1 MASTLIAEP
10 KVVVTPARTKKSF
23 LRKLGKFVLWFV
35 AIVAVSEIGL
45 RFFGYGSYTIYVP
58 DQRLL
63 WVPRPGHGVTEVNH
77 LPITIS
83 ADRFRYPE
91 TLGAKS
97 PGDLRIF
104 TFGDSV
110 TLGWGVSDEKTYS
123 AQLEK
128 LLKGTCTQNKVQ
140 VISAGA
146 NAYPAGLA
154 EERIKKVVEDGY
166 QPDLVVLAY
175 SFNIGFVEHMPE
187 LQGVEREKFLQ
198 RVRVKSYIRRSAIYN
213 FLIEDLL
220 RELVYYR
227 LRNAMMKGSWTTEK
241 ERTSVNV
248 ERYRAGLES
257 TRQFCLSRHIPLVLL
272 LLPSENQGDEMHP
285 YQKAMMEFA
294 AANQVPLVN
303 AMEEFRSKDQSGLFL
318 DHVHPTAAGHALLA
332 EELAKTIEG
341 SPLYAAACHKWTQN
355 QP

>member
-1 MASTLIAEP
+1 VDSALIEP
-10 KVVVTPARTKKSF
+10 EVVTLPANTKTKKSF
-23 LRKLGKFVLWFV
+23 LRKLGKFVLWLA
-35 AIVAVSEIGL
+35 AILAVSEIGL

-63 WVPRPGHGVTEVNH
+63 WVPRPGRGVTEVNH

-83 ADRFRYPE
+83 PDRFRYPRA
-91 TLGAKS
+91 LGAKA
-97 PGDLRIF
+97 PNDLRIF

-110 TLGWGVSDEKTYS
+110 TMGWGVSDEQTYT

-128 LLKGTCTQNKVQ
+128 DLKGSCKQNVQ

-187 LQGVEREKFLQ
+187 LQGAEREKFLN

-241 ERTSVNV
+241 EKTSINLD
-248 ERYRAGLES
+248 RYRAGLES
-257 TRQFCLSRHIPLVLL
+257 TRQFCLAHHVPLVLL
-272 LLPSENQGDEMHP
+272 LLPSENQGEEMHP
-285 YQKAMMEFA
+285 YQKAMMDFA
-294 AANQVPLVN
+294 AQNNIPLVN
-303 AMEEFRSKDQSGLFL
+303 AMQGFRAVDNSGMFL
-318 DHVHPTAAGHALLA
+318 DHVHPTAKGHALLGQ
-332 EELAKTIEG
+332 ELAETIATL
-341 SPLYAAACHKWTQN
+341 PAYAEACHK
-355 QP
+355 

>member
-1 MASTLIAEP
+1 MASTLVPEP
-10 KVVVTPARTKKSF
+10 QTVTTPAKPKKSF
-23 LRKLGKFVLWFV
+23 LRKLGKFTLWLV
-35 AIVAVSEIGL
+35 AIIVIAEVGL

-77 LPITIS
+77 LPINIS
-83 ADRFRYPE
+83 ADGFRYPE
-91 TLGAKS
+91 KLGPKA

-110 TLGWGVSDEKTYS
+110 TMGWGVSDQQTYS

-128 LLKGTCTQNKVQ
+128 LLRSDCTLNKVQ

-166 QPDLVVLAY
+166 QPDMVVMAY

-187 LQGVEREKFLQ
+187 LQGAERGKFLQ

-241 ERTSVNV
+241 EKTSVNV
-248 ERYRAGLES
+248 DRYRAGLEA
-257 TRQFCLSRHIPLVLL
+257 TRQFCLSKHIPLVLL

-285 YQKAMMEFA
+285 YQKAMLDFA
-294 AANQVPLVN
+294 AQNNVPLVN
-303 AMEEFRSKDQSGLFL
+303 AMQTFRTKDQNGLFL
-318 DHVHPTAAGHALLA
+318 DHVHPTAAGHVLLA
-332 EELAKTIEG
+332 EDLAKTIEG
-341 SPLYAAACHKWTQN
+341 SPAYAASCRK
-355 QP
+355 

>member
-1 MASTLIAEP
+1 VASVLIPEP
-10 KVVVTPARTKKSF
+10 EAAATPAKSKSGF
-23 LRKLGKFVLWFV
+23 LRKLGKFVLWLIVIVVV
-35 AIVAVSEIGL
+35 AEIGL

-63 WVPRPGHGVTEVNH
+63 WIPRPGHGVTEVNH

-83 ADRFRYPE
+83 ADRFRYPQ

-110 TLGWGVSDEKTYS
+110 TMGWGVGDDQTYS

-128 LLKGTCTQNKVQ
+128 LLRGNCTQDRNKVQ

-166 QPDLVVLAY
+166 QPDLVILAY

-187 LQGVEREKFLQ
+187 LQGAEREKFLE

-241 ERTSVNV
+241 EKTSVNV
-248 ERYRAGLES
+248 ERYRAGLEA
-257 TRQFCLSRHIPLVLL
+257 TRQFCLSRHVPLVLL
-272 LLPSENQGDEMHP
+272 LLGSENQGDEMHP

-294 AANQVPLVN
+294 AENSVPLVN
-303 AMEEFRSKDQSGLFL
+303 AMEGFRSKDQAGLFM

-341 SPLYAAACHKWTQN
+341 TPAYAAACHQ
-355 QP
+355 

>member
-1 MASTLIAEP
+1 MAEP
-10 KVVVTPARTKKSF
+10 ETAAVAVKPKKSF
-23 LRKLGKFVLWFV
+23 LRKLGKFVLWLV
-35 AIVAVSEIGL
+35 VIVAVSEIGL

-83 ADRFRYPE
+83 TDGFRYPQA
-91 TLGAKS
+91 LGAKN
-97 PGDLRIF
+97 PGDVRIF

-110 TLGWGVSDEKTYS
+110 TMGWGVSDGQTYS

-128 LLKGTCTQNKVQ
+128 LLRGNCSKSKVQ
-140 VISAGA
+140 VVSAGA

-166 QPDLVVLAY
+166 QPDMVILAY

-187 LQGVEREKFLQ
+187 LQGAEREKFLN

-241 ERTSVNV
+241 EKTSVNV
-248 ERYRAGLES
+248 DRYRAGLES
-257 TRQFCLSRHIPLVLL
+257 TRLFCLSHQVPLVLL
-272 LLPSENQGDEMHP
+272 LLPSENQGSEMHP
-285 YQKAMMEFA
+285 YQKAMMDFA
-294 AANQVPLVN
+294 VANNVPLVN
-303 AMEEFRSKDQSGLFL
+303 AMESFRSIDQSGMFL
-318 DHVHPTAAGHALLA
+318 DHVHPTAAGHALLGQQ
-332 EELAKTIEG
+332 LAKTIEG
-341 SPLYAAACHKWTQN
+341 LPTYAAACSK
-355 QP
+355 

>member
-1 MASTLIAEP
+1 MAEP
-10 KVVVTPARTKKSF
+10 EVVTAPAKPKTSF
-23 LRKLGKFVLWFV
+23 LGKLGRFVLWLV
-35 AIVAVSEIGL
+35 VVVAVSEIGL
-45 RFFGYGSYTIYVP
+45 RFFGYGSYTIYEP

-63 WVPRPGHGVTEVNH
+63 WVPRPGRGVTEVNH

-83 ADRFRYPE
+83 SDRFRYPQA
-91 TLGAKS
+91 LGAKA
-97 PGDLRIF
+97 PGDVRIF

-110 TLGWGVSDEKTYS
+110 TMGWGVSDDQTYT

-128 LLKGTCTQNKVQ
+128 LLKSNCTQNKVQ

-154 EERIKKVVEDGY
+154 EERIKKVVEDGN
-166 QPDLVVLAY
+166 QPDMVILAY

-248 ERYRAGLES
+248 DRYRAGLES
-257 TRQFCLSRHIPLVLL
+257 TRQFCLAHHLPLVLL

-303 AMEEFRSKDQSGLFL
+303 AMEGFRSIDQTGMFL
-318 DHVHPTAAGHALLA
+318 DHVHPTAAGHKLLA

-341 SPLYAAACHKWTQN
+341 SPMYAAACRK
-355 QP
+355 